1 MTVRVLLVP
10 NPLNPAA
17 VASAVDLA
25 AWLSTAGFE
34 PILTAD
40 DAASCD
46 LASLGV
52 SPREIGE
59 PTLVVSLGGDGTIL
73 KAAHLL
79 GPAEVPILGVNLG
92 RLGFMAGT
100 GADHI
105 REAVTA
111 ALAGEGR
118 IERRSTLAAT
128 VQMGGRVVGR
138 YRALNEVYVGRGAS
152 MRVIDADLLVND
164 VLVSR
169 MRCDG
174 IITATATG
182 STAYAL
188 SAGGPIVSPDVPC
201 SVVVPVAPH
210 TIASRAIVL
219 SATDC
224 VEIRL
229 PNPQRRDACV
239 AVDGESAPC
248 RRDIES
254 VTVVRGEHDVLL
266 VKLDGRDFYE
276 VVRAEFLGG

>member
-1 MTVRVLLVP
+1 MRVLLVP
-10 NPLNPAA
+10 NPVNSAA
-17 VASAVDLA
+17 VAAAVDLA
-25 AWLSTAGFE
+25 AWLSASGFE
-34 PILTAD
+34 PVLTNE
-40 DAASCD
+40 DAASCEIE
-46 LASLGV
+46 SLGV

-79 GPAEVPILGVNLG
+79 GAVEVPILGVNLG

-100 GADHI
+100 GADHV

-118 IERRSTLAAT
+118 VERRSTLAAA
-128 VQMGGRVVGR
+128 VRMDGRVVGR

-152 MRVIDADLLVND
+152 MRVVDMDLLIND

-174 IITATATG
+174 VITATPTG

-201 SVVVPVAPH
+201 AVVVPVAPH
-210 TIASRAIVL
+210 TIASRAIVVGG
-219 SATDC
+219 SDA

-229 PNPQRRDACV
+229 PNPQRREACV
-239 AVDGESAPC
+239 AIDGEFAPC
-248 RRDIES
+248 RRDVEA

-266 VKLDGRDFYE
+266 LKLDGRDFYE

>member
-1 MTVRVLLVP
+1 MRVLLVP
-10 NPLNPAA
+10 NPVNSAA
-17 VASAVDLA
+17 VAAAVDLA
-25 AWLSTAGFE
+25 AWLSASGFE
-34 PILTAD
+34 PVLTSE
-40 DAASCD
+40 DAASCEIE
-46 LASLGV
+46 SLGV

-79 GPAEVPILGVNLG
+79 GAVEVPILGVNLG

-100 GADHI
+100 GADHV

-118 IERRSTLAAT
+118 VERRSTLAAA
-128 VQMGGRVVGR
+128 VRMDGRVVGR

-152 MRVIDADLLVND
+152 MRVVDMDLLIND

-174 IITATATG
+174 VITATPTG

-201 SVVVPVAPH
+201 AVVVPVAPH
-210 TIASRAIVL
+210 TIASRAIVVGG
-219 SATDC
+219 SDA

-229 PNPQRRDACV
+229 PNPQRREACV
-239 AVDGESAPC
+239 AIDGEFAPC
-248 RRDIES
+248 RRDVEA

-266 VKLDGRDFYE
+266 LKLDGRDFYE